1 MREIRSSGSVGG
13 RGGNDPPY
21 PDVCTGARVYVC
33 TGEHCRSTQT
43 PRLVLLTAQSNFADF
58 SDEIIHIHSFFYIV

>member
-21 PDVCTGARVYVC
+21 PDVAWKRVERDDVAFAHVQRLHVCACARCVE
-33 TGEHCRSTQT
+33 T
-43 PRLVLLTAQSNFADF
+43 
-58 SDEIIHIHSFFYIV
+58 